1 MPAVLWILLP
11 YPAAASFVIGHV
23 WRYRRDRFRGVVA
36 PPDGARAHRLALLAF
51 RVGFTCVLA
60 ARIAD
65 MATAGPDSRLNGPA
79 FAVMITVE
87 GIGGA
92 LTSIGAVVLLLP
104 DLIGASRRA
113 VTPLDRIT
121 VPVLI
126 AALFSGIAMRFD
138 PNSAGDRYR
147 PAETLYAW
155 IRSLPTAHPNTDA
168 IAHAPVIYQVRGVIL
183 MLIVAI
189 WPYTRLS
196 GIFAGP
202 VVRLIRRYSGRDHPA
217 PTEANSAAKR

>member
-11 YPAAASFVIGHV
+11 YLAAASFVTGHV
-23 WRYRRDRFRGVVA
+23 WRYRRDRFRGFTVA
-36 PPDGARAHRLALLAF
+36 PDAARTHRLALLAL
-51 RVGFTCVLA
+51 RIGFTLVLA
-60 ARIAD
+60 ARLVD
-65 MATAGPDSRLNGPA
+65 LATAGHDSRLTGPA
-79 FAVMITVE
+79 FAIMITVE
-87 GIGGA
+87 GIGGV
-92 LTSIGAVVLLLP
+92 LTGVGGVLLLLP
-104 DLIGASRRA
+104 DLIGASRP

-138 PNSAGDRYR
+138 PNSAGNRYR
-147 PAETLYAW
+147 TAETLYAW
-155 IRSLPTAHPNTDA
+155 IRSLPSTHPNADA
-168 IAHAPVIYQVRGVIL
+168 IAQAPVIYQARGAIL

-202 VVRLIRRYSGRDHPA
+202 VVRFVRRYTGRDH
-217 PTEANSAAKR
+217 TEAESAAER